1 MKVGDL
7 VSIKVNPLRLRV
19 FDGQDL
25 DDPYFG
31 IILKWN
37 KNARVA
43 RVLLGDKGDGVL
55 IHAEDLEVVNESR

>member
-7 VSIKVNPLRLRV
+7 VSVKVNPLRFRIFEGQDV
-19 FDGQDL
+19 DGQ
-25 DDPYFG
+25 YFG

-55 IHAEDLEVVNESR
+55 IHAEDLEVVNESW